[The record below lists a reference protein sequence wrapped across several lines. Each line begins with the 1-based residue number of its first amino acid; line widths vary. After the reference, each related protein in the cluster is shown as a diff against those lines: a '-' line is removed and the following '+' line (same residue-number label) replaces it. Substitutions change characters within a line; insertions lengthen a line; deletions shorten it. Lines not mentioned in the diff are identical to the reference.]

1 MKAEASNVTRATS
14 WLVDMELGAETR
26 MMELTDSSDELS
38 KVRDEPRHL
47 AEETR
52 SDIEIRRDLEIN
64 LNEIPLPLLH
74 ETLPDSFKVI
84 RNFHDNLPLAL

>member
-1 MKAEASNVTRATS
+1 
-14 WLVDMELGAETR
+14 
-26 MMELTDSSDELS
+26 MMELTDSGDELS

-52 SDIEIRRDLEIN
+52 SDIEIRRGLEIN

-74 ETLPDSFKVI
+74 ETLPDSFEVI